1 VRATSVERAASQPVL
16 STRLP
21 AAGAPAAAISPD
33 RLLGRRMPQSEGNGL
48 VCW

>member
-33 RLLGRRMPQSEGNGL
+33 RLLGRMPRSEGKGL